1 MSLGSRITKR
11 GKAAIVASLAST
23 PREPL
28 LFLYPQWMRK
38 SSTAASDPCLVRNGR
53 PPILSARRYTAPSMK
68 QSDTAVAPCVDAPY
82 ETKPVGHEPELPS
95 GQTADNQSHGGTPAA
110 ERGLPEFPR
119 EMIRKQ
125 KMRKCDTHSVKSPG
139 AITSL
144 SVFGSNFQKRIGKAM
159 KAQER
164 AKNRTLQNRT
174 VRKVYQANRKEGK
187 QSWIPDWRVILAD
200 LRKNT
205 PRNDEWLNKAVCIS
219 VPETA
224 VEKLFHGVDD
234 NMWDIGERYSL
245 SVELTRPDSVT
256 KTFNEFL
263 LSGPARAISKAA
275 AEVMQIAPGSK
286 LKTGP
291 QSYTSSEATPSLPIV
306 ESDEELNSSVGA
318 RLVRSER
325 RTIAPA
331 TRADK
336 IPRPSQ
342 WTTRTFADYVDAL
355 TDMHLPNHMHR
366 LLYKKDEDHIQATIT
381 ILREVF
387 TKPECRSSLSRAA
400 FNKALDFFVKT
411 NNIADAR
418 ASFVLM
424 EMMHIRM
431 DPETFNILLRG
442 TAKNEDLHNFQFIL
456 HLMLKRGILPNGK
469 TWLAF
474 LMANYDYGIK
484 SHIVVAMKERGLL
497 AHPSVFRGV
506 CEQLI
511 PQEVSHSLD
520 RGQSQEEFLKHMD
533 SRYEYKW
540 LTTDGA
546 NRVLHALGS
555 RWLIS
560 RCWKFLQ
567 VMDARHV
574 KIDPVS
580 INTILNHCKQAKNVV
595 GAIEI
600 IKRLPSFFQ
609 FVPDQTTYHA
619 LFELAWRSRSFNI
632 VRTVWKYACLNAA
645 TTRRMRLLVFGSLQN
660 AASDVLKPD
669 ASQYDIWKQQ
679 AGLFIISNVLDH
691 PANSSADKLSG
702 FEPEPIIQGMLSKG
716 PRQRHKVIQ
725 KLIDRDCE
733 VYRRWRPTRP
743 FGDMLEEAWERDQD
757 WRVRMSGEWA
767 KLDWKLE
774 SAIAVPLHDSGATQ
788 RHTDRVTL
796 EWK

>member
-1 MSLGSRITKR
+1 MTRKPKIKKCAAHPVKGS
-11 GKAAIVASLAST
+11 
-23 PREPL
+23 
-28 LFLYPQWMRK
+28 
-38 SSTAASDPCLVRNGR
+38 
-53 PPILSARRYTAPSMK
+53 
-68 QSDTAVAPCVDAPY
+68 
-82 ETKPVGHEPELPS
+82 
-95 GQTADNQSHGGTPAA
+95 GT
-110 ERGLPEFPR
+110 
-119 EMIRKQ
+119 
-125 KMRKCDTHSVKSPG
+125 VN
-139 AITSL
+139 SL
-144 SVFGSNFQKRIGKAM
+144 SVFDSNFQKRIGKAL
-159 KAQER
+159 KAQQR
-164 AKNRTLQNRT
+164 AKNRTLQNHT
-174 VRKVYQANRKEGK
+174 VRKVYQANRREAK

-205 PRNDEWLNKAVCIS
+205 PQNDEWLNKAVSIS

-234 NMWDIGERYSL
+234 NMWDIGERHGL
-245 SVELTRPDSVT
+245 SVELATPDSAT
-256 KTFNEFL
+256 KIFNEFL

-275 AEVMQIAPGSK
+275 AEVMQIAPESK

-291 QSYTSSEATPSLPIV
+291 QVHPSSKATASLPTV
-306 ESDEELNSSVGA
+306 ELDKGLNSSVDA

-331 TRADK
+331 IRADK

-342 WTTRTFADYVDAL
+342 WTTQTFVDYVNAL

-366 LLYKKDEDHIQATIT
+366 LLYEKEEDHIQVTIT

-400 FNKALDFFVKT
+400 FNKALDFLVKT

-418 ASFVLM
+418 ATFVLM
-424 EMMHIRM
+424 EMMQIRM

-497 AHPSVFRGV
+497 AHPSVFKGV

-511 PQEVSHSLD
+511 AQEVSHSLD

-533 SRYEYKW
+533 SRYECRW
-540 LTTDGA
+540 LTTDSG

-567 VMDARHV
+567 VMDARCV

-600 IKRLPSFFQ
+600 IKRLQSFFP

-619 LFELAWRSRSFNI
+619 LFELAWRSRSYNLA
-632 VRTVWKYACLNAA
+632 RTIWKYACLNAA

-660 AASDVLKPD
+660 AANDALKPD
-669 ASQYDIWKQQ
+669 ASQYEIWQQ
-679 AGLFIISNVLDH
+679 HVGLFVISNVSDH
-691 PANSSADKLSG
+691 PVQPSIDKLSELEL
-702 FEPEPIIQGMLSKG
+702 EPTIPRMLSKR

-725 KLIDRDCE
+725 KLVDRDCE
-733 VYRRWRPTRP
+733 VYQRWRPTRP

-767 KLDWKLE
+767 KLDWKLAR
-774 SAIAVPLHDSGATQ
+774 AIAVPIHSSRATR
-788 RHTDRVTL
+788 RHPDRIEL